1 MKRVG
6 MIDRS
11 ARVCDTGMAA
21 VRRALPLPLPVNRI
35 GAALLIFLILLAGVS
50 FAASGTGKD
59 QELFN
64 QGKILIFDR
73 NWEGARGIFQRVIRE
88 FPQSGLV
95 PQAYYFIAR
104 CYQFQGRESEAMRG
118 YESFLQK
125 YPNEPVLLAE
135 ARNAVVELAAS
146 LMEKGDASYRDRLVS
161 SLSDPQKQVRYFAA
175 IRCSQLKDKQ
185 IGSLSVPILRDIVS
199 RETERDLVDRA
210 RIALLRLDPEA
221 LTREKAPP
229 SKPNKSAAGANGRM
243 FHLEVYEEGSK
254 EPKVELTLPIALA
267 EFAIK
272 ALDESTKK
280 ELKKQGFDVENTWQ
294 GFKQLGPM
302 KILTIRDGGNLV
314 KIWVD

>member
-1 MKRVG
+1 MKCVG
-6 MIDRS
+6 MRDRS
-11 ARVCDTGMAA
+11 ARVRDAGMAA
-21 VRRALPLPLPVNRI
+21 ARRAVPQLLHLTQI
-35 GAALLIFLILLAGVS
+35 GAASLIFLALLAGVS
-50 FAASGTGKD
+50 FAESGTSKD

-73 NWEGARGIFQRVIRE
+73 NWEGARGTFQRVIQE
-88 FPQSGLV
+88 FPQSTLV

-104 CYQFQGRESEAMRG
+104 CYQFQGRESEAIRG
-118 YESFLQK
+118 YENFLQK

-146 LMEKGDASYRDRLVS
+146 LLEKGDATYRDRLIS
-161 SLSDPQKQVRYFAA
+161 SLSDPQRQVRYFAA

-199 RETERDLVDRA
+199 NETERDLVDRA

-221 LTREKAPP
+221 LTPEKRPP
-229 SKPNKSAAGANGRM
+229 SKPNKSAGGSNGRM
-243 FHLEVYEEGSK
+243 FHLEVYEQGSK
-254 EPKVELTLPIALA
+254 EPKVELNLPMALA
-267 EFAIK
+267 DFAIK

-280 ELKKQGFDVENTWQ
+280 ELRKQGFDVDNTWQ
-294 GFKQLGPM
+294 SFKQLGPM

-314 KIWVD
+314 KLWID